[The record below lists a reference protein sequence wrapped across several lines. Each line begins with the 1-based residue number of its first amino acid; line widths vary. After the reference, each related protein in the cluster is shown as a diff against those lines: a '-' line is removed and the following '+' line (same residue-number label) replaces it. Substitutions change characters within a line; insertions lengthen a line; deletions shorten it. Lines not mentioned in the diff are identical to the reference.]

1 MGNIIGMLAGEL
13 MSGSSVK
20 QVAKAAGVN
29 EKQAENLMGN
39 AIRYGRR
46 GGHVKILLRQRC
58 IIVEDDGIGI
68 EKKHLPYLFE
78 QFYRVD
84 QSRDPEVRGT
94 GLGLSIVR
102 TLAERNGATVG
113 VESCPG
119 RGSRFTVCFEQKQDG
134 D

>member
-1 MGNIIGMLAGEL
+1 MCIRDRDLWEILH
-13 MSGSSVK
+13 
-20 QVAKAAGVN
+20 
-29 EKQAENLMGN
+29 NLMGN